1 MASKDCGRVLTDAQW
16 AVLEPLVLA
25 VRPAAKTPHEDLR
38 RTLEAIIWRHRNGA
52 PWRAIPAVLGAWHNA
67 AQTFIRWGKQGVWE
81 RLLALAQKHAGGI
94 ELGMA
99 FLDGTNVRAHA
110 KAAGAPK
117 KGGLD
122 PNETRVRRLDALV
135 AALAPR

>member
-1 MASKDCGRVLTDAQW
+1 MLTDAQW

-25 VRPAAKTPHEDLR
+25 VRSCGKTPHEDLR

-52 PWRAIPAVLGAWHNA
+52 AWRAIPAALGTWWGA

-81 RLLALAQKHAGGI
+81 RLLRLAQERAGGI

-99 FLDGTNVRAHA
+99 FPD
-110 KAAGAPK
+110 
-117 KGGLD
+117 
-122 PNETRVRRLDALV
+122 
-135 AALAPR
+135 